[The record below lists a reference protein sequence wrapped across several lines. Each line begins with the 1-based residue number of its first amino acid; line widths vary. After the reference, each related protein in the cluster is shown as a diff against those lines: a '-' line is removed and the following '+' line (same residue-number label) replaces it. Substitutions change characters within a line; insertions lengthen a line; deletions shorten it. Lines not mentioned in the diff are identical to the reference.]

1 MAENITV
8 TDIIPASPE
17 AVYAAWLDAEQHSR
31 MTNSP
36 ATDEGDGRFTAGAGY
51 ISGRTVSAV
60 PHSKIVQSWR
70 TKHFGIDDANS
81 TVVISLEPFEDGT
94 RVTITHTD
102 IPDEQANSYR
112 DGWNANYFEPMKAYF
127 SSPIGKAWA
136 AVQGAKLK
144 ARSGALEA
152 VKAVKKARKNA
163 AKKIKTVAKKA
174 KALVSPAKKKK
185 PARKAPPKK
194 KARAAPKKKAKAAPQ
209 RKR

>member
-8 TDIIPASPE
+8 TDIIPASPQ

-51 ISGRTVSAV
+51 ITGRTVSAV

-81 TVVISLEPFEDGT
+81 TVAIALEPFEGET

-136 AVQGAKLK
+136 AVQGAKVK

-152 VKAVKKARKNA
+152 VKAVKKAQKNV
-163 AKKIKTVAKKA
+163 AKKLKAVAKKA

-185 PARKAPPKK
+185 PAKK
-194 KARAAPKKKAKAAPQ
+194 LPPKKKAKAAPRKTKAAPK